1 MDIKE
6 KGNMIMLNQT
16 EIIVKEDNTHWYTK
30 GIERMIRER
39 NLSITYPKVHWP
51 AHLHLSQ
58 VAMNPCPA

>member
-16 EIIVKEDNTHWYTK
+16 EIIGKEDNTHGYTK

-39 NLSITYPKVHWP
+39 SLSITYPKVH
-51 AHLHLSQ
+51 
-58 VAMNPCPA
+58 